1 MFYPTHVECELHRR
15 GLRAH
20 GEVQEVAR
28 SFERNHNRLLS
39 RRGRPEGHVNVCSS
53 EEAFG
58 LSDLSRVRWDVTGGE
73 GKVGRQRGQKG
84 VTKAAEENSQKER
97 VSIKYGKEIKWTCP
111 LHSLVRNQPGDLSQL
126 PQSGS
131 EMEPCNRLRT

>member
-1 MFYPTHVECELHRR
+1 MR
-15 GLRAH
+15 GLRAR

-58 LSDLSRVRWDVTGGE
+58 LSDLSQVRGDVTGGE
-73 GKVGRQRGQKG
+73 GKIGRQRGQKG
-84 VTKAAEENSQKER
+84 VTKVAEENSQEGE
-97 VSIKYGKEIKWTCP
+97 SKY
-111 LHSLVRNQPGDLSQL
+111 
-126 PQSGS
+126 
-131 EMEPCNRLRT
+131 

>member
-15 GLRAH
+15 GLRAR

-58 LSDLSRVRWDVTGGE
+58 LSDLSRVRCLNNQATQVP
-73 GKVGRQRGQKG
+73 QHF
-84 VTKAAEENSQKER
+84 
-97 VSIKYGKEIKWTCP
+97 
-111 LHSLVRNQPGDLSQL
+111 HSLL
-126 PQSGS
+126 
-131 EMEPCNRLRT
+131 